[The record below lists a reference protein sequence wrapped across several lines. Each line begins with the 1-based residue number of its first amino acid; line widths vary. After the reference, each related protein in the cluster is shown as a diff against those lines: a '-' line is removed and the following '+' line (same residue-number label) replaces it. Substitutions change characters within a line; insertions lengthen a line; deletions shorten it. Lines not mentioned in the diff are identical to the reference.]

1 MPIIHPYTD
10 PILVQAVFLAG
21 VIILSIVAGLKS
33 GQSAR
38 QREHH
43 EQR

>member
-1 MPIIHPYTD
+1 VIPIIHPYTD

-21 VIILSIVAGLKS
+21 VIILSIVAGLKA
-33 GQSAR
+33 GQTAK
-38 QREHH
+38 HH